1 MHAAD
6 QLDFVVGTP
15 AILAVS
21 LWERRPCQAECDVF
35 MRTDVEADMQTKQHY
50 IKRKKYDLTFHSDFF
65 FPGNGG

>member
-1 MHAAD
+1 MHASD

-35 MRTDVEADMQTKQHY
+35 MRTDVEDLRTKQHY
-50 IKRKKYDLTFHSDFF
+50 IKGKKYDLTFHSDFS
-65 FPGNGG
+65 PGNGG